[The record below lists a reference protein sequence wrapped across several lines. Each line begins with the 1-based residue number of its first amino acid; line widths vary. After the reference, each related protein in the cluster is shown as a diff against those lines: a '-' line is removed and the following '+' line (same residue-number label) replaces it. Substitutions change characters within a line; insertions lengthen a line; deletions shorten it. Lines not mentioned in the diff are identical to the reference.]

1 LSFAM
6 LADYFPKEMSGRAN
20 AALNLLHIGTAFV
33 LQSAAGFIIAWWPE
47 SHGGYPAEAHR
58 AAMACTLV
66 LEIAA
71 LLWFAVP
78 PRVPQRVV
86 LTAGRPINFDATLA
100 TLRYRR
106 AVWAQRAGSL
116 PRFAVGWDTAAAASA
131 LLFITVAAV
140 LSVAV
145 SRPALAVYVVATGGD
160 WELAGAGAE
169 PAHEAM
175 MPAADAP
182 SEDGG
187 GRWLLASRFNDGEA
201 PRPPAIARPLPL
213 TSASMGHDDAE
224 GRKAPTR
231 LHAPGLSYVLV
242 GTVER
247 PRIARYRSPRSQ
259 YHHCVPPAVRMCAW
273 SFSVIRSL
281 WWFNARHRLARLRAP
296 GQVALGGR
304 VHNRHGHP
312 MHKAGAR
319 RGRSKPDIW
328 L

>member
-1 LSFAM
+1 
-6 LADYFPKEMSGRAN
+6 
-20 AALNLLHIGTAFV
+20 
-33 LQSAAGFIIAWWPE
+33 
-47 SHGGYPAEAHR
+47 
-58 AAMACTLV
+58 
-66 LEIAA
+66 
-71 LLWFAVP
+71 
-78 PRVPQRVV
+78 
-86 LTAGRPINFDATLA
+86 
-100 TLRYRR
+100 
-106 AVWAQRAGSL
+106 
-116 PRFAVGWDTAAAASA
+116 
-131 LLFITVAAV
+131 LFITVAAV
-140 LSVAV
+140 LSAVV

-160 WELAGAGAE
+160 GELAEAGAE

-175 MPAADAP
+175 MPAEATDAP
-182 SEDGG
+182 SEGI
-187 GRWLLASRFNDGEA
+187 GRRLLLASRFNDGEA

-213 TSASMGHDDAE
+213 ASASMEHDDAE

-231 LHAPGLSYVLV
+231 LHAQGRSHVSV

-247 PRIARYRSPRSQ
+247 QRIARYRSPRSQ

-273 SFSVIRSL
+273 SFSVIQSL
-281 WWFNARHRLARLRAP
+281 WRFQARHRLARPQVP